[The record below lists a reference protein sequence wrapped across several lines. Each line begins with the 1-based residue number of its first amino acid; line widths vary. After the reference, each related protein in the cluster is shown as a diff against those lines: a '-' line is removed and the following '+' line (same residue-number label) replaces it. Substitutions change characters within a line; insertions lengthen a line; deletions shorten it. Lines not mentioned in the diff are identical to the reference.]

1 MLMVSLPRRPPS
13 PIASPQPEKLSS
25 PAEASPPA
33 QDVPTFS
40 IEPPTPA
47 IGHQPFKDYP
57 EDDEPELTPHE
68 MLSNQQML
76 MNGKL
81 WAQFPDQYR
90 LTVRQ
95 QIKMRG

>member
-1 MLMVSLPRRPPS
+1 MSILMLMVFLPRRPPS
-13 PIASPQPEKLSS
+13 PTASPQPEKLSS

-47 IGHQPFKDYP
+47 IGHEPFKDYP
-57 EDDEPELTPHE
+57 EDEEPELTPHE

-81 WAQFPDQYR
+81 
-90 LTVRQ
+90 
-95 QIKMRG
+95 